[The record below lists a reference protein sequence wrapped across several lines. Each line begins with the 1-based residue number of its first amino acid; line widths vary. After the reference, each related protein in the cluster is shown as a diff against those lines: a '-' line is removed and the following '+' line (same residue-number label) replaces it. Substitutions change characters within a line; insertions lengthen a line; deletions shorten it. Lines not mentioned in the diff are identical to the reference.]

1 MSERGTDT
9 SPVAVLMGAPGSGKS
24 TVGPLLAERLGVGFR
39 DVDHDIEAAEGKAI
53 SEIFI
58 DDGEPHFRE
67 LEHQAVVRALA
78 EHDGVLSLG
87 GGAVLDERTREALR
101 GHRVVWLVV
110 GLATAA
116 ERVGLGTSRPVLAL
130 NPRATLRHL
139 LEQRTPLYEE
149 AAQVRIDTNGK
160 DAEAVADEIAAALGT
175 HA

>member
-1 MSERGTDT
+1 MSGVRPG
-9 SPVAVLMGAPGSGKS
+9 PRAVLVGAPGSGKS
-24 TVGPLLAERLGVGFR
+24 TVGSLLAARLGTSFR
-39 DVDHDIEAAEGKAI
+39 DVDQDIETAEGKAI

-67 LEHQAVVRALA
+67 LEHRAVVRALD

-101 GHRVVWLVV
+101 GHHVVWLVV

-139 LEQRTPLYEE
+139 LEQRTPLYEQ
-149 AAQVRIDTNGK
+149 AAELRIETDGK
-160 DAEAVADEIAAALGT
+160 SAETVADEIAVALG
-175 HA
+175 APA